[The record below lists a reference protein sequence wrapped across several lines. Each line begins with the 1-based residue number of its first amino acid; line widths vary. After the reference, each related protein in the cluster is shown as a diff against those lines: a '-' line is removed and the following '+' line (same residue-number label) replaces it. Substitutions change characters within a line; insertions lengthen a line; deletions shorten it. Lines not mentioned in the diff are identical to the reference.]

1 MVYAAKIQILECSIF
16 CFCWLFC
23 LLSIV
28 NSAPVNCKAFD
39 AARWRMINLKL
50 CQTAQSL
57 THKGGD
63 RQSEKGEGCG
73 GGRDWRH
80 FWTIKTAT
88 VWCQRHE
95 LQLISD
101 KVHKNNQPNG
111 RGNDPGRTCPA
122 RLLAL
127 PLSHSD
133 HPLPSMWTIPIPV
146 QSAASS
152 YNLHQ
157 MFKCC
162 SAAVGGLLYLFYCF
176 RSCTCVCMCE
186 GEWAGKR
193 SSELAA
199 TACGICGFDAL
210 QAQPHVNDIRR
221 SLLVRGCLA

>member
-1 MVYAAKIQILECSIF
+1 MLQKYYSIF
-16 CFCWLFC
+16 VVFAGSC

-57 THKGGD
+57 THRRGRRGAVEG
-63 RQSEKGEGCG
+63 SER
-73 GGRDWRH
+73 GRAWGSSKAT
-80 FWTIKTAT
+80 FLAYIKTAT

-111 RGNDPGRTCPA
+111 RGSDPVSPCLFALDPA
-122 RLLAL
+122 LA
-127 PLSHSD
+127 PLDNSNS
-133 HPLPSMWTIPIPV
+133 SGAF
-146 QSAASS
+146 SSSSS

-162 SAAVGGLLYLFYCF
+162 CCCCCWRLALFVLLF
-176 RSCTCVCMCE
+176 
-186 GEWAGKR
+186 
-193 SSELAA
+193 
-199 TACGICGFDAL
+199 
-210 QAQPHVNDIRR
+210 
-221 SLLVRGCLA
+221 